1 MILFASSSDR
11 AKMGLR
17 AHNDGLITTNWAW
30 LTESKLNSKKE
41 LEAGYALSGWI
52 YFQAV
57 LPKAELEDFVEKVKI
72 QNSAV
77 FGVTTDAQLSAQDE
91 GLLSLHDAVMLYA
104 HAATRVLSEGGD
116 LQDGQAVTKAVRSTR
131 FEGYG
136 GSVVALDTKGDR
148 IESYEV
154 MNYVLEADGAIG
166 R

>member
-1 MILFASSSDR
+1 MILLGTSSPK
-11 AKMGLR
+11 AKMGLH
-17 AHNDGLITTNWAW
+17 ANNEGLITANWAW

-41 LEAGYALSGWI
+41 LEARYALSGWI
-52 YFQAV
+52 YFQAM
-57 LPKAELEDFVEKVKI
+57 LPKAKLEDFVEKVKI
-72 QNSAV
+72 RNSDV
-77 FGVTTDAQLSAQDE
+77 FGVTTDAQLLAQDE

-148 IESYEV
+148 IES
-154 MNYVLEADGAIG
+154 
-166 R
+166 